1 LITEDHRGDLAA
13 EARPDV
19 PEPPTKQ
26 KRSAKQSG
34 LYRAVW
40 RWHFYAGL
48 FSIPVIVMLCLTGIV
63 YLFKPQ
69 IESVLYG
76 HLTRVA
82 PGARSVS
89 YQAQLQ
95 AVTAAYPSATVS
107 SVTPPLS
114 ATGATEFEIVRKGA
128 ARKLADFALDYSVF
142 VNPHTGRVIGHRDN
156 SKDPVNV
163 AVTLHGT
170 LATQRFLGSSRWG
183 GRLIEIVASWS
194 VLLLLTGIFLWWPR
208 GTRRSSLKGVLVP
221 RTEAPK
227 GSRTRWRDVHAIT
240 GVLFASVTAFFLLT
254 GMLWTQVAGT
264 NIHKLVKGT
273 FGQAS
278 AQTPPSTKIKDVDPT
293 GPWATS
299 QVPVPPSARV
309 ESAPVEAPQYVA
321 AQAGDIHWN
330 PRDGAP
336 LDAVVARAQQ
346 LGFAPGYA
354 ITMPSGDTGSFVIG
368 TYPDLDAKPNQRVS
382 GERFAFVDQYTAQVL
397 GELRH
402 TQIGLFGRAMD
413 TGVALHEG
421 RQLGIWNQVASLI
434 AVGAVLLS
442 CATSIVMWR
451 KRRPAGLGAPK
462 PVPNR
467 RINLAIFAVALVLG
481 VALPLL
487 GMTLLTVVVF
497 ESLIV
502 HRVPRL
508 ARALGAA

>member
-1 LITEDHRGDLAA
+1 MITEDRRAELAA
-13 EARPDV
+13 EARPDA
-19 PEPPTKQ
+19 PEHPKRQ
-26 KRSAKQSG
+26 KRSTKQSG

-48 FSIPVIVMLCLTGIV
+48 FSIPIIVMLCLTGAV
-63 YLFKPQ
+63 YLLKPQ
-69 IESVLYG
+69 IESLLSG
-76 HLTRVA
+76 HLTHVPPA
-82 PGARSVS
+82 AGTVP
-89 YQAQLQ
+89 YQPQLQ

-114 ATGATEFEIVRKGA
+114 ATGATEFEIVRKGVGG
-128 ARKLADFALDYSVF
+128 KLADFALDYSVF
-142 VNPHTGRVIGHRDN
+142 VNPHTGRIVGHRDN

-170 LATQRFLGSSRWG
+170 LATQRFLGSSKWG

-194 VLLLLTGIFLWWPR
+194 ILLLITGIFLWWPR
-208 GTRRSSLKGVLVP
+208 GNRRSSLKGVLVP
-221 RTEAPK
+221 RMEQAK

-240 GVLFASVTAFFLLT
+240 GVLFAFITLFFLVT

-264 NIHKLVKGT
+264 NVHKLVEGT
-273 FGQAS
+273 FGQAFAHAPS
-278 AQTPPSTKIKDVDPT
+278 STKIKDVDPS

-299 QVPVPPSARV
+299 QIPVPPSARV
-309 ESAPVEAPQYVA
+309 EAPQGVA
-321 AQAGDIHWN
+321 SRAGDIRWN
-330 PRDGAP
+330 PKDGAP

-354 ITMPSGDTGSFVIG
+354 ITMPSGDTGTYLIG

-382 GERFAFVDQYTAQVL
+382 KERFAFVDRYTAQPL

-421 RQLGIWNQVASLI
+421 RQLGIWNQIGALL
-434 AVGAVLLS
+434 AVCAVLLS
-442 CATSIVMWR
+442 CATSVVMWR
-451 KRRPAGLGAPK
+451 KRRPVGLGAPR

-467 RINLAIFAVALVLG
+467 RINLAIFAVALVLSL
-481 VALPLL
+481 AFPLL
-487 GMTLLTVVVF
+487 GITLLAVVVF
-497 ESLIV
+497 ESVIV
-502 HRVPRL
+502 HRIPRL
-508 ARALGAA
+508 ARALGAV